1 MLDVTNSVT
10 SSAVVVVVVVVVLV
24 DQHDVVVH
32 FVFFS
37 FPLCRCAI
45 PHDARAIDL
54 ILPISSSK

>member
-10 SSAVVVVVVVVVLV
+10 SSAVVVVVVVLV

-32 FVFFS
+32 FVFSS
-37 FPLCRCAI
+37 FPLCRCAVMSN
-45 PHDARAIDL
+45 DAHAINM